1 MRSIGAVIFLALLV
15 AAGCDRSPSVPRPAA
30 GAPAAVRTPRETIA
44 RLIAAHSS
52 GSYREMESLMVAGR
66 AAGAVRTLTAIDEF
80 LLANRLLCDHVREKL
95 SPAIAQMID
104 QAQIAGNLDIFSPY
118 VELVEEEIHGDEA
131 EVSFSVDGR
140 LPLKRTRLVRVGGQW
155 KYDPGEDYGANL
167 PDAFRRMADGL
178 RLVLDGL
185 KQGRPPLDR
194 ILEKPELLVEEVRVR
209 LVPGVSMLQPATKPT
224 K

>member
-1 MRSIGAVIFLALLV
+1 MRSIGVVILFSLLMT
-15 AAGCDRSPSVPRPAA
+15 AGCDRSSPDPRPAG

-44 RLIAAHSS
+44 RLIAAHASK
-52 GSYREMESLMVAGR
+52 SYREMESLMVAER
-66 AAGAVRTLTAIDEF
+66 AAGAVRTLAAIDEF

-95 SPAIAQMID
+95 SPAIAQLID
-104 QAQIAGNLDIFSPY
+104 QAGIAGNLDVFSPY
-118 VELVEEEIHGDEA
+118 VELVEEEIRGDEA

-140 LPLKRTRLVRVGGQW
+140 VPLKRTRLIRVGGQW

-209 LVPGVSMLQPATKPT
+209 LIPGVSMLQPATKPT